1 MRKQKIVLAGITGCN
16 LMLIIISLFYPFVW

>member
-16 LMLIIISLFYPFVW
+16 LMLVISLFYPFVW